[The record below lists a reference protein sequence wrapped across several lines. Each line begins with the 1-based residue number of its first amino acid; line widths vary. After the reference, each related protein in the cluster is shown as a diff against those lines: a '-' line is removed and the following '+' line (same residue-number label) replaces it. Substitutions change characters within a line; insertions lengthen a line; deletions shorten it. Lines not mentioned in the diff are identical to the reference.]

1 MFDGLVKKVKLY
13 QEQKR
18 RALKFE
24 EIYSHADQV
33 ADYESK
39 GYEFRKSVK
48 KKSLL
53 TKQKTEGEIFEDLV
67 WLKFFCLSPLSMNSG
82 RNFTIGNHTK
92 KKQIDVFAEFNDF
105 VFVVECKFSSSDK
118 PKISRD
124 DIDAFTS
131 RMEEQEDLIRQKFG
145 KQAIF
150 IFCTTG
156 SFNFK
161 GTANHTRL
169 IDSGALWFGENELE
183 YIQSLID
190 SYKLLAYDLFI
201 NTALRSKLTALGNI
215 LRTPA
220 MKTTF
225 AGRESYIFSLGSN
238 QLKKSG
244 VVPHRSYSSYDS
256 SLASYQRLVKYNR
269 LNKIKDFVNNGG
281 YFPNAIITAQLDDV
295 NSKFIPLPDTE
306 ASDIELGVLEFE
318 RDRALFNIIDGQHR
332 VFGHSLSE
340 FNESEVLAVILLK
353 GIDTSEQLKLF
364 MEVNH
369 EQKKVSAKLRLDLE
383 EDLYWES
390 KYPSKRMT
398 ALISKVIRNLNDSNT
413 SKFKNRIGI
422 GDSSKR
428 EFSSMYFLNGL
439 KAGSFLPKS
448 RGYIFTEDN
457 SLFYDIGLP
466 DQSQAMTK
474 SAKRLSSF
482 LENTLNH
489 LESTLVEM
497 PLSTLESKFL
507 FSNRGIL
514 VFLRVLGDF
523 LNYLAK
529 ENKWSHRTSSSE
541 IKEHAIVFV
550 SDYIEYVKEIPTL
563 QLEKLLA
570 IQGAQ
575 VSTSWSVEI
584 WKRIAEDYKGFK
596 SEQIDKHAQLNSEVI
611 YAELTK
617 VIKKSESLLKQ
628 VVIAQ
633 MKFLKGE
640 RWSAHFGKIKVEAQG
655 RATEHNNEVAI
666 QGLDDPEM
674 VWHQKLMLIDYK
686 NIIMKYWSDHTGDMP
701 AFSQLIRI
709 PELSSSNSKADSTQ
723 WIIDF
728 NELRKKWAHAGTN
741 EYKFD
746 EDDLLLMKIILD
758 HLSEIKSSNTHL
770 LFTE

>member
-1 MFDGLVKKVKLY
+1 MFDGLVTKAKLH

-24 EIYSHADQV
+24 EVYTHADQV
-33 ADYESK
+33 ADYETM
-39 GYEFRKSVK
+39 GYKFQKSVK

-53 TKQKTEGEIFEDLV
+53 VKQKTEGEIFEDLV
-67 WLKFFCLSPLSMNSG
+67 WLKFFSLSPLSMNNG

-92 KKQIDVFAEFNDF
+92 KKQIDVFAEFNDY

-131 RMEEQEDLIRQKFG
+131 RMEEQENLIRQKLG

-201 NTALRSKLTALGNI
+201 NTALRSKLTALGNK
-215 LRTPA
+215 LRIPA

-225 AGRESYIFSLGSN
+225 AGRESYIFSLESN

-244 VVPHRSYSSYDS
+244 IVPHRSYSSYDS

-269 LNKIKDFVNNGG
+269 LNKIKEFINNGG
-281 YFPNAIITAQLDDV
+281 YFPNAVITAQLDDV
-295 NSKFIPLPDTE
+295 NSEFLPLNNPTS
-306 ASDIELGVLEFE
+306 SDVELGVLEFE

-332 VFGHSLSE
+332 VFGHSLSDY
-340 FNESEVLAVILLK
+340 NESEGLAVILLK
-353 GIDTSEQLKLF
+353 GVDTSEQLKLF

-369 EQKKVSAKLRLDLE
+369 EQKKVNAKLRLDLE
-383 EDLYWES
+383 EDLNWES

-398 ALISKVIRNLNDSNT
+398 ALISKVIRNLNTSNT
-413 SKFKNRIGI
+413 SAFKNRIGI

-439 KAGSFLPKS
+439 KSGSFLPKS
-448 RGYIFTEDN
+448 RGHNFIEDN
-457 SLFYDIGLP
+457 SLFYDVGVS
-466 DQSQAMTK
+466 DQSQAMLK

-482 LENTLNH
+482 LENTLNR
-489 LESTLVEM
+489 LDSTLVEM
-497 PLSTLESKFL
+497 PLSEQQSKFL

-523 LNYLAK
+523 MNFLAK

-541 IKEHAIVFV
+541 LQEHALVFV
-550 SDYIEYVKEIPTL
+550 GEYIEYVKQIPTL
-563 QLEKLLA
+563 QLDKLLA

-575 VSTSWSVEI
+575 VATIWSLEV
-584 WKRIAEDYKGFK
+584 WKRIAEDFKGFK
-596 SEQIDKHAQLNSEVI
+596 SEQLDKHAQSNSENI

-628 VVIAQ
+628 VVIAH

-640 RWSAHFGKIKVEAQG
+640 HWDAHFGKIKVEAQG

-686 NIIMKYWSDHTGDMP
+686 NIIMKHWSEQKDNMP
-701 AFSQLIRI
+701 AFSKLIRI
-709 PELSSSNSKADSTQ
+709 PELSSSNSKSDSTQ
-723 WIIDF
+723 WILDF

-741 EYKFD
+741 EYRFD
-746 EDDLLLMKIILD
+746 EEDLSFMKIIL
-758 HLSEIKSSNTHL
+758 EHL
-770 LFTE
+770 LNVKSDNVHLQ